1 MAEECWSRAE
11 AIVLRDTEA
20 DRKCDEQEFLLQ
32 VQEGNVTPEDQREHD
47 RSLIE
52 QHEIEQTNIDSPEDK
67 DEVIPI
73 KERED
78 YCPVFLDSALHD
90 DGGVDDI
97 LKFLIQESQAREWE
111 FDPSESTQTPQ
122 ERVMEIIREKI
133 YRSVHKEVPHQVTQV
148 NRRFEYFAVPP
159 DMKDQV
165 KQDKIV
171 HYHDTSKVLRVE
183 QELLVLT
190 KSHSRILSG
199 NNGATLQRIQQQ
211 AQYDMEVAF
220 NCRVFLELKVKI
232 RKNSNLRS
240 QNQGSFQDDSEL
252 DQ

>member
-1 MAEECWSRAE
+1 
-11 AIVLRDTEA
+11 
-20 DRKCDEQEFLLQ
+20 
-32 VQEGNVTPEDQREHD
+32 
-47 RSLIE
+47 
-52 QHEIEQTNIDSPEDK
+52 
-67 DEVIPI
+67 
-73 KERED
+73 
-78 YCPVFLDSALHD
+78 
-90 DGGVDDI
+90 
-97 LKFLIQESQAREWE
+97 
-111 FDPSESTQTPQ
+111 
-122 ERVMEIIREKI
+122 MEIIREKI

-165 KQDKIV
+165 KQDKIM
-171 HYHDTSKVLRVE
+171 HYHDTSKVLQVE

-211 AQYDMEVAF
+211 AQYDLEVAY